1 MRSARADS
9 PWSLLRMAL
18 WALRCTILGG
28 GPMQLI
34 RQTNMRAWLKP
45 SRRRTRVMALAQP
58 IADRLF

>member
-1 MRSARADS
+1 
-9 PWSLLRMAL
+9 MAL